1 MSTGFSSANLSS
13 IFQTSY
19 ANALQGKN
27 ALGSTSS
34 LASSAL
40 FGSLAPGSNP
50 LAPLQGQTA
59 VMGLSSFVAGL
70 QQSYAARKAASA
82 AGSATDPSAL
92 LSSLTGGSG
101 SGSGSASGM
110 SSSDM
115 LSALS
120 SMLGM
125 LGGGGSSSGSSSG
138 LNSSLLNGFSSS
150 GSGSSTLGFDQT
162 GLGNLT
168 GLNALNG
175 TYQYPNSGS
184 SASAF
189 DVSADQTS
197 TALASQLQSML
208 PALTSMMSM
217 LGGASSGSKASAGG
231 ASSAASMLPQL
242 QSMLSTL
249 TSLMGGSGAAG
260 AGTNA
265 AYSPNGSGAAGA
277 TSPYSPYGASAATT
291 NSLTGANPLS
301 SPTLFNQQVNM
312 NLIDSAINQTL
323 GSISNTLPMVRM

>member
-1 MSTGFSSANLSS
+1 MSTSSLGFSSANLSS
-13 IFQTSY
+13 LFQTSY
-19 ANALQGKN
+19 ANALKGKN

-50 LAPLQGQTA
+50 LDPLQGQTA
-59 VMGLSSFVAGL
+59 IMGLSGFVSGL
-70 QQSYAARKAASA
+70 QQSYAARKAAA
-82 AGSATDPSAL
+82 ASGSATDPSAL

-101 SGSGSASGM
+101 SGSTSGM

-125 LGGGGSSSGSSSG
+125 LGGGGSSSGSSSR
-138 LNSSLLNGFSSS
+138 LNSSLLNGFSST

-162 GLGNLT
+162 GLGGLT

-175 TYQYPNSGS
+175 TYQYPSSRS

-189 DVSADQTS
+189 DVSADQTG
-197 TALASQLQSML
+197 TGAMLTQLQSML

-217 LGGASSGSKASAGG
+217 LGGSSNAGSGKSTGG
-231 ASSAASMLPQL
+231 ASSAAAMLPQL

-249 TSLMGGSGAAG
+249 TSMMGGSSSAG
-260 AGTNA
+260 AGT
-265 AYSPNGSGAAGA
+265 G
-277 TSPYSPYGASAATT
+277 TQSPYSPYGASAANTS
-291 NSLTGANPLS
+291 SLTGANPLS
-301 SPTLFNQQVNM
+301 SPTLFNQKVNM

>member
-1 MSTGFSSANLSS
+1 MAS

-19 ANALQGKN
+19 RNALLGKN

-40 FGSLAPGSNP
+40 FGTLAPGSNP
-50 LAPLQGQTA
+50 LDPLQGQTA
-59 VMGLSSFVAGL
+59 VIGLGSFVAGL
-70 QQSYAARKAASA
+70 QQSYAARKAAAA
-82 AGSATDPSAL
+82 AGS
-92 LSSLTGGSG
+92 SLGDTSSG
-101 SGSGSASGM
+101 SSSSGM

-125 LGGGGSSSGSSSG
+125 LGGGSG
-138 LNSSLLNGFSSS
+138 LGGGSALLSGFGGASSFGGGN
-150 GSGSSTLGFDQT
+150 TLSFDQT
-162 GLGNLT
+162 GLSGLT

-175 TYQYPNSGS
+175 TYQYPGSGS

-189 DVSADQTS
+189 DVSADQTGGGS
-197 TALASQLQSML
+197 LLA
-208 PALTSMMSM
+208 
-217 LGGASSGSKASAGG
+217 
-231 ASSAASMLPQL
+231 QL
-242 QSMLSTL
+242 QSMLSL
-249 TSLMGGSGAAG
+249 LMSMMGGSSSAG
-260 AGTNA
+260 AGTN
-265 AYSPNGSGAAGA
+265 
-277 TSPYSPYGASAATT
+277 SPYSPYGASAANT